1 VKIIPHYQ
9 HGPYKKQKHCL
20 RATFIIQIMQKTY
33 WLLAYETNW
42 LLAYETNWLLLED
55 KSVVYVRSLV
65 RLYNT

>member
-1 VKIIPHYQ
+1 
-9 HGPYKKQKHCL
+9 
-20 RATFIIQIMQKTY
+20 MQKTY